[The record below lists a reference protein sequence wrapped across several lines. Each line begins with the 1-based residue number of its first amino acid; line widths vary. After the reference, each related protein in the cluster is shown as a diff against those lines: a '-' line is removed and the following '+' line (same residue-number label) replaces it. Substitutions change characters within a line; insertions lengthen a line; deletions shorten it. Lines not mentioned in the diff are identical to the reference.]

1 MQPFMSRPSM
11 EAIGIDVYS
20 TLRGLNWEFSVI
32 GKKTNPKDVETA
44 GYCGLLLL
52 Y

>member
-1 MQPFMSRPSM
+1 M

-20 TLRGLNWEFSVI
+20 TLRGLNWEFFVI
-32 GKKTNPKDVETA
+32 GKKTNPKNVETA
-44 GYCGLLLL
+44 AYCGLLLL